1 MILPRIHTVMATVLL
16 SALSLGAAPARPTK
30 HTATLPDGTT
40 VTYRTVGDERFHY
53 FITDDGHPL
62 VLDGQTLCFA
72 KNDTEG
78 RLVSTGIPASDPAYR
93 SAETKKLL
101 LTLDAEAIVAKA
113 AMAAPSRI
121 SAPAMRVPSRAPES
135 MSTTTFPTTGSPR
148 GLVILAEYSDVKFT
162 LSGAK
167 GYFTDMLNKE
177 GFNSYNGTGSARDYF
192 KASSCGVFA
201 PQFDVYGPITLPNT
215 QAYYGGNSPYNDAN
229 SYKLPIHACN
239 ILEAQGF
246 DFSPYDC
253 DGDGVMDNVYIIY
266 AGFGEST
273 GNASDADCIWPHS
286 YDVQSGYNYQKY
298 YYPDLAASEKKDNY
312 YDGLLLNHYAC
323 SNELIYTNYP
333 DGLGTFCHEFSHVM
347 GLPDLY
353 YTGDSEIPI
362 NTPSTWSILDI
373 GCYLNNSRTP
383 PLYSSFERMSLGW
396 MKPKVIDS
404 PAHLTL
410 EPLSDSNSAYL
421 VQTEVDN
428 EFFLFENRQ
437 NEGWDSYLAGNGM
450 LVWHIDYDENLW
462 FRNEV
467 NNNRVHQNVDLVE
480 AVSRTGINAS
490 ANDPF
495 PGGANV
501 TEYTA
506 NSMLPTPRFQ
516 SWGHVDPG
524 YPLTNIRKVGRNI
537 CFTAGTPD
545 DSGIDDIIADGSA
558 VISGGSAITISGS
571 DLPAAV
577 YSLTG
582 IRVYEGSS
590 RHIELPAGLYI
601 VKVGTRTAKVS
612 VR

>member
-1 MILPRIHTVMATVLL
+1 
-16 SALSLGAAPARPTK
+16 
-30 HTATLPDGTT
+30 
-40 VTYRTVGDERFHY
+40 
-53 FITDDGHPL
+53 
-62 VLDGQTLCFA
+62 
-72 KNDTEG
+72 
-78 RLVSTGIPASDPAYR
+78 
-93 SAETKKLL
+93 
-101 LTLDAEAIVAKA
+101 
-113 AMAAPSRI
+113 
-121 SAPAMRVPSRAPES
+121 
-135 MSTTTFPTTGSPR
+135 
-148 GLVILAEYSDVKFT
+148 
-162 LSGAK
+162 
-167 GYFTDMLNKE
+167 
-177 GFNSYNGTGSARDYF
+177 
-192 KASSCGVFA
+192 
-201 PQFDVYGPITLPNT
+201 
-215 QAYYGGNSPYNDAN
+215 
-229 SYKLPIHACN
+229 
-239 ILEAQGF
+239 
-246 DFSPYDC
+246 
-253 DGDGVMDNVYIIY
+253 
-266 AGFGEST
+266 
-273 GNASDADCIWPHS
+273 
-286 YDVQSGYNYQKY
+286 
-298 YYPDLAASEKKDNY
+298 
-312 YDGLLLNHYAC
+312 
-323 SNELIYTNYP
+323 
-333 DGLGTFCHEFSHVM
+333 
-347 GLPDLY
+347 
-353 YTGDSEIPI
+353 
-362 NTPSTWSILDI
+362 
-373 GCYLNNSRTP
+373 
-383 PLYSSFERMSLGW
+383 

-524 YPLTNIRKVGRNI
+524 YPLTNIRKEGRNI

>member
-1 MILPRIHTVMATVLL
+1 
-16 SALSLGAAPARPTK
+16 
-30 HTATLPDGTT
+30 
-40 VTYRTVGDERFHY
+40 
-53 FITDDGHPL
+53 
-62 VLDGQTLCFA
+62 
-72 KNDTEG
+72 
-78 RLVSTGIPASDPAYR
+78 
-93 SAETKKLL
+93 
-101 LTLDAEAIVAKA
+101 
-113 AMAAPSRI
+113 
-121 SAPAMRVPSRAPES
+121 
-135 MSTTTFPTTGSPR
+135 
-148 GLVILAEYSDVKFT
+148 
-162 LSGAK
+162 
-167 GYFTDMLNKE
+167 
-177 GFNSYNGTGSARDYF
+177 
-192 KASSCGVFA
+192 
-201 PQFDVYGPITLPNT
+201 
-215 QAYYGGNSPYNDAN
+215 
-229 SYKLPIHACN
+229 
-239 ILEAQGF
+239 
-246 DFSPYDC
+246 
-253 DGDGVMDNVYIIY
+253 MDNIYIIY

-286 YDVQSGYNYQKY
+286 HDVQSGYNYQKY
-298 YYPDLAASEKKDNY
+298 YYPDLAASEKRDNY

-506 NSMLPTPRFQ
+506 NSMLPTPA
-516 SWGHVDPG
+516 SSHGDM
-524 YPLTNIRKVGRNI
+524 LTPV
-537 CFTAGTPD
+537 TP
-545 DSGIDDIIADGSA
+545 
-558 VISGGSAITISGS
+558 
-571 DLPAAV
+571 
-577 YSLTG
+577 
-582 IRVYEGSS
+582 
-590 RHIELPAGLYI
+590 
-601 VKVGTRTAKVS
+601 
-612 VR
+612 